1 MIRNMQIRSKLI
13 AVLVVPLVALTVL
26 AAIGIAS
33 NVSRGVQAD
42 RVNDQ
47 TAFAVSLSTLVH
59 ELQRERDLSAG
70 WVGGGRDAG
79 YGGVVAQR
87 VAVNQALDTFR
98 RDVRNL
104 GSDNQGSAFR
114 ERVDSAVAG
123 LERLDEQRDQIENNP
138 GMTVPQTLDYY
149 SGVIGNLLAVNLEIA
164 SQTDDRDLIR
174 NVGTFVSLARLKEA
188 TSLERGRL
196 YAVASAGRF
205 GPGDFRELAPI
216 VGAQEAWRT
225 QFEATATPSQRAFLD
240 RTLQSPDIARV
251 DDLRNKVLTG
261 DPSQPV
267 QLDAEQWF
275 TYMTA
280 KLDLLRTV
288 ERRLADD
295 VSAASRTAQSTASRQ
310 ALLYTVILT
319 LVLWFTVGLS
329 LWMARSM
336 VGPLRSLTRTAN
348 EVADQRLPGL
358 VDKLQHTKDPRDLD
372 VVPEPV
378 PVTSGDEIGQVSA
391 AFNSVHRVAI
401 QVATEQ
407 AALRKSIGD
416 MFLNLARRSQSLIDR
431 QLELIDD
438 LERTEADPDAL
449 DNLFKL
455 DHLATRMRRN
465 AEDLIVLSGAEP
477 ARRWS
482 QPVPL
487 VEVVR
492 AALAEVEDYN
502 RVELLPIDDIGVAGQ
517 AVSDV
522 VHLLAELI
530 ENATSFSPPGTKV
543 QVAGQ
548 QVSNGYVLE
557 IEDRGLGMSD
567 EELVETNER
576 LANPP
581 MVDFALSRMLG
592 LYVVARLAQRYN
604 IKVQLRHSWY
614 GGITA
619 LVLLPPTVAV
629 QAAMPE
635 ALEAPRRGPA
645 ELVASTK
652 PAEPAADETGEHLP
666 IFEAARSD
674 WFEDAVR
681 GDHLPLRRH
690 AAQQPNS
697 RAAEPTGNGG
707 GTLTGAGAPRTPGP
721 TAGGDLGSG
730 APRPDGQG
738 DPARFEPSEVDA
750 ARTDAARAEALR
762 AEAMR
767 VETTR
772 MEEAARAEA
781 ARAEAA
787 QRETVRPEAAPAEA
801 SQEATPAGTAPSDP
815 TAESPPAPTAR
826 TDAGATARTDA
837 GAGARVDPGPAARIE
852 RARRDRAAARGR
864 TGSLPTRTP
873 GASGPP
879 PSGATPFAAAPSA
892 ADGRPFGPA
901 PAAPPPPGRSGRR
914 ADRAGVGAADRASAD
929 AQGAAR
935 APGPAPDAPA
945 PTLQAASVQTTKAG
959 LPRRVP
965 RANLAPG
972 MVAARTAAAAAPQA
986 PASSSEPSTPSPGRS
1001 PEEVRS
1007 MLSSYRSGLERG
1019 RMMAAGEDADRGGDA
1034 HSSSRSDD
1042 DATQ

>member
-1 MIRNMQIRSKLI
+1 MQIRSKLI

-26 AAIGIAS
+26 AAIGIGS

-70 WVGGGRDAG
+70 WVGSGRDAG

-114 ERVDSAVAG
+114 KRVDSAVAG
-123 LERLDEQRDQIENNP
+123 LEQLDEQRDRIENNP
-138 GMTVPQTLDYY
+138 DTTVPETLDYY

-225 QFEATATPSQRAFLD
+225 QFEATATPEQRAFLD

-267 QLDAEQWF
+267 QLDAKQWF

-295 VSAASRTAQSTASRQ
+295 VSAASRAAQSTASRQ

-336 VGPLRSLTRTAN
+336 VGPLRTLTRTAN
-348 EVADQRLPGL
+348 DVADERLPGL

-378 PVTSGDEIGQVSA
+378 PVTSTDEIGQVSA
-391 AFNSVHRVAI
+391 AFNSVHSTAI

-407 AALRKSIGD
+407 AALRRSVGD

-465 AEDLIVLSGAEP
+465 AEDLIVLSGSEP

-487 VEVVR
+487 VEVTR

-557 IEDRGLGMSD
+557 IEDRGLGMTD
-567 EELVETNER
+567 EELVEANER

-604 IKVQLRHSWY
+604 VKVQLRHSWY

-645 ELVASTK
+645 ELVPSTR
-652 PAEPAADETGEHLP
+652 PVEPAADETGEHLP

-674 WFEDAVR
+674 WFEDSVR

-690 AAQQPNS
+690 AAQKPNS
-697 RAAEPTGNGG
+697 RAAEPTGNGA
-707 GTLTGAGAPRTPGP
+707 GTLTGAGAPR
-721 TAGGDLGSG
+721 
-730 APRPDGQG
+730 PDGQAG
-738 DPARFEPSEVDA
+738 P
-750 ARTDAARAEALR
+750 ARAE
-762 AEAMR
+762 
-767 VETTR
+767 
-772 MEEAARAEA
+772 
-781 ARAEAA
+781 
-787 QRETVRPEAAPAEA
+787 
-801 SQEATPAGTAPSDP
+801 
-815 TAESPPAPTAR
+815 
-826 TDAGATARTDA
+826 
-837 GAGARVDPGPAARIE
+837 
-852 RARRDRAAARGR
+852 
-864 TGSLPTRTP
+864 
-873 GASGPP
+873 
-879 PSGATPFAAAPSA
+879 PSA
-892 ADGRPFGPA
+892 A
-901 PAAPPPPGRSGRR
+901 
-914 ADRAGVGAADRASAD
+914 
-929 AQGAAR
+929 
-935 APGPAPDAPA
+935 
-945 PTLQAASVQTTKAG
+945 
-959 LPRRVP
+959 
-965 RANLAPG
+965 
-972 MVAARTAAAAAPQA
+972 
-986 PASSSEPSTPSPGRS
+986 
-1001 PEEVRS
+1001 
-1007 MLSSYRSGLERG
+1007 
-1019 RMMAAGEDADRGGDA
+1019 
-1034 HSSSRSDD
+1034 
-1042 DATQ
+1042 

>member
-1 MIRNMQIRSKLI
+1 MIRNLPIRSKLI
-13 AVLVVPLVALTVL
+13 AVLLLPLLALAVL
-26 AAIGIAS
+26 AAIGIRA
-33 NVSRGVQAD
+33 NVARGVQAD

-47 TAFAVSLSTLVH
+47 TAFAISVSSLAH
-59 ELQRERDLSAG
+59 ELQRERDLSAA
-70 WVGGGRDAG
+70 WVATGRDAG

-87 VAVNQALDTFR
+87 MAGNEALRVFR
-98 RDVRNL
+98 RDAANL
-104 GSDNQGSAFR
+104 DDDDDSLFGR
-114 ERVDSAVAG
+114 RVDTAVRQFNQFDAERQRIEQDPG
-123 LERLDEQRDQIENNP
+123 LTVER
-138 GMTVPQTLDYY
+138 TLDIY
-149 SGVIGNLLAVNLEIA
+149 SNLIANLLAVESELGG
-164 SQTDDRDLIR
+164 QTNDRNLIR
-174 NVGTFVSLARLKEA
+174 NIATFAALGRFKEA
-188 TSLERGRL
+188 ASQERGL
-196 YAVASAGRF
+196 VYAAASAGKFAPGQFQRF
-205 GPGDFRELAPI
+205 ATIL
-216 VGAQEAWRT
+216 GAQDTWRAQFNSTSSGAQSSRLEAI
-225 QFEATATPSQRAFLD
+225 QS
-240 RTLQSPDIARV
+240 SPDV
-251 DDLRNKVLTG
+251 LQTNELRNFLRNALFTG
-261 DPSQPV
+261 NAASNVELDPREWYLRSSGRI
-267 QLDAEQWF
+267 
-275 TYMTA
+275 
-280 KLDLLRTV
+280 DLLRGV
-288 ERRLADD
+288 ETAVAGD
-295 VSAASRTAQSTASRQ
+295 VVAASTAAQSSARRE
-310 ALLYTVILT
+310 AVLYTVL
-319 LVLWFTVGLS
+319 LVLVLALTIALS
-329 LWMARSM
+329 LWLVRSI
-336 VGPLRSLTRTAN
+336 VGPLRTLTRSAN
-348 EVADQRLPGL
+348 EVADERLPGL
-358 VDKLQHTKDPRDLD
+358 VDKLQHAKDPRKLD

-378 PVTSGDEIGQVSA
+378 PVRSNDEIGQVST

-416 MFLNLARRSQSLIDR
+416 MFLNLARRSQTLIDR

-487 VEVVR
+487 VDVVR

-502 RVELLPIDDIGVAGQ
+502 RVELLPIDDLGVAGQ
-517 AVSDV
+517 AASDV

-548 QVSNGYVLE
+548 AVSNGYVLE

-567 EELVETNER
+567 DELVEANER

-629 QAAMPE
+629 RAPMPE
-635 ALEAPRRGPA
+635 ALEAPPSRRGPA
-645 ELVASTK
+645 ELVASAR
-652 PAEPAADETGEHLP
+652 PVEPVAEENGEHLP

-674 WFEDAVR
+674 WFEDGAR

-690 AAQQPNS
+690 AAQQPNG
-697 RAAEPTGNGG
+697 RAPGPTGNG
-707 GTLTGAGAPRTPGP
+707 AGASR
-721 TAGGDLGSG
+721 AD
-730 APRPDGQG
+730 
-738 DPARFEPSEVDA
+738 E
-750 ARTDAARAEALR
+750 ARAEALR

-767 VETTR
+767 VETAR
-772 MEEAARAEA
+772 MEAARAEAARAAAEAARAEA
-781 ARAEAA
+781 ARAETIAH
-787 QRETVRPEAAPAEA
+787 PEPAAPAP
-801 SQEATPAGTAPSDP
+801 QEAAAPEQAAPRTRPQAAG
-815 TAESPPAPTAR
+815 AEAR
-826 TDAGATARTDA
+826 T
-837 GAGARVDPGPAARIE
+837 GP
-852 RARRDRAAARGR
+852 
-864 TGSLPTRTP
+864 LPTRTP
-873 GASGPP
+873 GESGPP
-879 PSGATPFAAAPSA
+879 PGGAKPFMPASSSGAGQQPGAGSPLPSRSGRR
-892 ADGRPFGPA
+892 DGRTD
-901 PAAPPPPGRSGRR
+901 RR
-914 ADRAGVGAADRASAD
+914 ADRADRADRVAASRA
-929 AQGAAR
+929 AAAAR
-935 APGPAPDAPA
+935 APDSGAPDPGAPDPWAPEPAPAGAQARTASPDGTA
-945 PTLQAASVQTTKAG
+945 PTLQSASVQTTKAG

-972 MVAARTAAAAAPQA
+972 MVAARTAATAASPAPDS
-986 PASSSEPSTPSPGRS
+986 ASSPSPAGARS

-1042 DATQ
+1042 DDATQ

>member
-13 AVLVVPLVALTVL
+13 AVLVIPLVALTVL
-26 AAIGIAS
+26 AALGIAA

-47 TAFAVSLSTLVH
+47 TAFAISLSTLVH
-59 ELQRERDLSAG
+59 ELQRERDRSAG
-70 WVGGGRDAG
+70 WVGSGRDAG
-79 YGGVVAQR
+79 YGGVVSQR
-87 VAVNQALDTFR
+87 VAVNEALATFR
-98 RDVRNL
+98 RDVQDL
-104 GSDNQGSAFR
+104 GDEGSAFR
-114 ERVDSAVAG
+114 QRVDAAVDS
-123 LERLDEQRDQIENNP
+123 LNQLDQQRGQIENDP
-138 GMTVPQTLDYY
+138 GTTVQRTLDYY

-164 SQTDDRDLIR
+164 TQTDDRDLIR

-196 YAVASAGRF
+196 YAVASRGQF

-216 VGAQEAWRT
+216 VGAQEAWRS
-225 QFEATATPSQRAFLD
+225 QFDATATPEQRAFLD
-240 RTLQSPDIARV
+240 RTLRDSPDIARV
-251 DDLRNKVLTG
+251 DELRTKVLTG
-261 DPSQPV
+261 DPSAPV
-267 QLDAEQWF
+267 DLDAEQWF
-275 TYMTA
+275 TYMSA

-295 VSAASRTAQSTASRQ
+295 VAAAAQSAQSVASRQ

-319 LVLWFTVGLS
+319 LVLWITVGLS

-336 VGPLRSLTRTAN
+336 VGPLRTLTRSAN
-348 EVADQRLPGL
+348 EVADERLPGL
-358 VDKLQHTKDPRDLD
+358 VDRLHHTKDPRDLD

-378 PVTSGDEIGQVSA
+378 PVNSNDEVGQVSA

-449 DNLFKL
+449 ENLFKL

-487 VEVVR
+487 VDVVR

-567 EELVETNER
+567 DELVEANER

-581 MVDFALSRMLG
+581 VVDFALSRMLG

-619 LVLLPPTVAV
+619 LVLLPPTVALR
-629 QAAMPE
+629 APMPE
-635 ALEAPRRGPA
+635 AIEAPKRGPA

-652 PAEPAADETGEHLP
+652 PAEPAAEETGEHLP

-674 WFEDAVR
+674 WFEDSVR

-690 AAQQPNS
+690 AAQQPNG
-697 RAAEPTGNGG
+697 RTAEPTGNGA
-707 GTLTGAGAPRTPGP
+707 GTLGGAGATRAPGP
-721 TAGGDLGSG
+721 GGPGPGGSFG
-730 APRPDGQG
+730 FTTPRPDGQPE
-738 DPARFEPSEVDA
+738 PARPEPSRAEA
-750 ARTDAARAEALR
+750 ARTDEAKAEALR

-767 VETTR
+767 VETAR
-772 MEEAARAEA
+772 MEAARAEA
-781 ARAEAA
+781 AEAGSA
-787 QRETVRPEAAPAEA
+787 PAPAAPSGEA
-801 SQEATPAGTAPSDP
+801 
-815 TAESPPAPTAR
+815 PPGPTAR
-826 TDAGATARTDA
+826 TGRARPDGTGART
-837 GAGARVDPGPAARIE
+837 GP
-852 RARRDRAAARGR
+852 
-864 TGSLPTRTP
+864 LPTRTP

-879 PSGATPFAAAPSA
+879 PGGAKPFAPASPPG
-892 ADGRPFGPA
+892 GREA
-901 PAAPPPPGRSGRR
+901 AAPPPARPGRR
-914 ADRAGVGAADRASAD
+914 ADRGGADRIA
-929 AQGAAR
+929 GNRPAATPTR
-935 APGPAPDAPA
+935 PTGPAPEFPAPEFPAPA
-945 PTLQAASVQTTKAG
+945 AATLQAASVQTTKAG

-972 MVAARTAAAAAPQA
+972 MVAARTAATAASPTA
-986 PASSSEPSTPSPGRS
+986 ASTSQPSPSAARS

-1042 DATQ
+1042 DDATQ

>member
-13 AVLVVPLVALTVL
+13 AVLVIPLVALTVL
-26 AAIGIAS
+26 AAIGIGA
-33 NVSRGVQAD
+33 NVARGVQAD
-42 RVNDQ
+42 RVQDQ
-47 TAFAVSLSTLVH
+47 TAFALNLSGLVH

-70 WVGGGRDAG
+70 WVGSGRDAG

-87 VAVNQALDTFR
+87 VAVNQALQTFR
-98 RDVRNL
+98 NDVADL
-104 GSDNQGSAFR
+104 GSKDQGSVFR
-114 ERVDSAVAG
+114 RRVDTAVRQFDQLDTDRQRIEKDPAWTV
-123 LERLDEQRDQIENNP
+123 ER
-138 GMTVPQTLDYY
+138 TLDLY
-149 SGVIGNLLAVNLEIA
+149 SGLIANLFAAEQELGGQSN
-164 SQTDDRDLIR
+164 DRSLIR
-174 NVGTFVSLARLKEA
+174 NLATFVALGRFKEA
-188 TSLERGRL
+188 ASKERGL
-196 YAVASAGRF
+196 VYAVASARQFAPGQFQRF
-205 GPGDFRELAPI
+205 ATSL
-216 VGAQEAWRT
+216 GAQDTWRA
-225 QFEATATPSQRAFLD
+225 QFGSTASPEQSTRLETIQSNADVL
-240 RTLQSPDIARV
+240 RTNE
-251 DDLRNKVLTG
+251 LRNFLRNALLTG
-261 DPSQPV
+261 DARSRV
-267 QLDAEQWF
+267 DLDPAEW
-275 TYMTA
+275 YERSTA
-280 KLDLLRTV
+280 RIDLLRGV
-288 ERRLADD
+288 ESTIADD
-295 VSAASRTAQSTASRQ
+295 VSAASKAAESAASRE

-336 VGPLRSLTRTAN
+336 VGPLRNLTRSAN
-348 EVADQRLPGL
+348 QVADQQLPGL
-358 VDKLQHTKDPRDLD
+358 VDRLQHSKDPRDLD

-378 PVTSGDEIGQVSA
+378 PVHANDEIGQLSA

-502 RVELLPIDDIGVAGQ
+502 RVELLPIDEIGVAGQ

-567 EELVETNER
+567 DELVEANER

-604 IKVQLRHSWY
+604 VKVQLRHSWY

-629 QAAMPE
+629 RAPMPE
-635 ALEAPRRGPA
+635 ALEAPSRRGPA

-652 PAEPAADETGEHLP
+652 PAEPAADEDGEHLP

-674 WFEDAVR
+674 WFEDGAR

-690 AAQQPNS
+690 AAQQPTG
-697 RAAEPTGNGG
+697 RAAEPTGNGA
-707 GTLTGAGAPRTPGP
+707 GTLTGAGATRTPGR
-721 TAGGDLGSG
+721 A
-730 APRPDGQG
+730 RP
-738 DPARFEPSEVDA
+738 EPSRPEPSRAEDA
-750 ARTDAARAEALR
+750 TTDEARAEALR

-767 VETTR
+767 IETAR
-772 MEEAARAEA
+772 MEAAQAKAAQAARAE
-781 ARAEAA
+781 
-787 QRETVRPEAAPAEA
+787 
-801 SQEATPAGTAPSDP
+801 PAGT
-815 TAESPPAPTAR
+815 PAPAAEAPPGPSAR
-826 TDAGATARTDA
+826 AGRAR
-837 GAGARVDPGPAARIE
+837 GGGAREQAGP
-852 RARRDRAAARGR
+852 
-864 TGSLPTRTP
+864 LPTRTP
-873 GASGPP
+873 GATGPP
-879 PSGATPFAAAPSA
+879 PGGATPFAP
-892 ADGRPFGPA
+892 
-901 PAAPPPPGRSGRR
+901 APPPGGQPPPASSPLPGRSGRR
-914 ADRAGVGAADRASAD
+914 AGSERA
-929 AQGAAR
+929 AAR
-935 APGPAPDAPA
+935 AAGATRLPGPAPGPVGPPPAPA
-945 PTLQAASVQTTKAG
+945 TLQAASVQTTKAG

-972 MVAARTAAAAAPQA
+972 MVAARVAAGGASPA
-986 PASSSEPSTPSPGRS
+986 PAAGPPPPSPSAARS

-1042 DATQ
+1042 DDATQ

>member
-13 AVLVVPLVALTVL
+13 AVLVIPLVALTVL
-26 AAIGIAS
+26 AALGIGA

-47 TAFAVSLSTLVH
+47 TAFAISLSTLVH

-70 WVGGGRDAG
+70 WVGSGRDAG

-87 VAVNQALDTFR
+87 VAVNQALTSFR
-98 RDVRNL
+98 RDVESL
-104 GSDNQGSAFR
+104 GDEGSAFR
-114 ERVDSAVAG
+114 QRVDTAVAA
-123 LERLDEQRDQIENNP
+123 LNQLDEQRGQIENNP
-138 GMTVPQTLDYY
+138 GTTVQRTLDYY

-196 YAVASAGRF
+196 YAVASRGEF

-216 VGAQEAWRT
+216 VGSQEAWRT
-225 QFEATATPSQRAFLD
+225 QFDATATPEQRAFLD

-251 DDLRNKVLTG
+251 DELRTKVLTG

-267 QLDAEQWF
+267 DLDARQWF

-295 VSAASRTAQSTASRQ
+295 VAAASRAAQSAASRQ
-310 ALLYTVILT
+310 ALLYTIILT

-336 VGPLRSLTRTAN
+336 VGPLRTLTRSAN
-348 EVADQRLPGL
+348 EVADDRLPGL
-358 VDKLQHTKDPRDLD
+358 VDRLQHTKDPRDLD

-378 PVTSGDEIGQVSA
+378 PVNSNDEIGQVSA

-449 DNLFKL
+449 ENLFRL

-487 VEVVR
+487 VDVVR

-567 EELVETNER
+567 DELVEANER

-629 QAAMPE
+629 RAPTPE
-635 ALEAPRRGPA
+635 ALEAPSRRGPA
-645 ELVASTK
+645 ELVSSAK
-652 PAEPAADETGEHLP
+652 PAEPAAEETGEHLP

-674 WFEDAVR
+674 WFEDNVR

-690 AAQQPNS
+690 AAQQPNGQ
-697 RAAEPTGNGG
+697 AAEPTGNGA
-707 GTLTGAGAPRTPGP
+707 GTLGGAGAARPPGP
-721 TAGGDLGSG
+721 GPGGGFGLTT
-730 APRPDGQG
+730 PRPDGQS
-738 DPARFEPSEVDA
+738 DPARPEPSRAEA
-750 ARTDAARAEALR
+750 ARADEARAEALR

-772 MEEAARAEA
+772 MEAARAEA
-781 ARAEAA
+781 ARVEATRPGGEDPVSDRPRTARTEAA
-787 QRETVRPEAAPAEA
+787 ESGAAPAAARAEA
-801 SQEATPAGTAPSDP
+801 
-815 TAESPPAPTAR
+815 PPGPTAR
-826 TDAGATARTDA
+826 T
-837 GAGARVDPGPAARIE
+837 GPT
-852 RARRDRAAARGR
+852 RGVG
-864 TGSLPTRTP
+864 TGPLPTRTP

-879 PSGATPFAAAPSA
+879 PEGAKPFAP
-892 ADGRPFGPA
+892 
-901 PAAPPPPGRSGRR
+901 APPPGGRQPSAPTAPPPSRSGRR
-914 ADRAGVGAADRASAD
+914 ADRGGADRAAGD
-929 AQGAAR
+929 RAAPTPTPR
-935 APGPAPDAPA
+935 PAPA
-945 PTLQAASVQTTKAG
+945 PAEAPEFPAPAAAALQAASVQTTKAG

-972 MVAARTAAAAAPQA
+972 MVAARTATTAASPAAAASGSQP
-986 PASSSEPSTPSPGRS
+986 SSSAARS
-1001 PEEVRS
+1001 PDEVRS

-1042 DATQ
+1042 DDATQ

>member
-26 AAIGIAS
+26 AAIGIAA

-70 WVGGGRDAG
+70 WVGSGRDAG

-87 VAVNQALDTFR
+87 VAVNQALQTFR
-98 RDVRNL
+98 ADAARLDT
-104 GSDNQGSAFR
+104 GEGDSAFR
-114 ERVDSAVAG
+114 EKVDTALRQFEGLDDERQRVED
-123 LERLDEQRDQIENNP
+123 DP
-138 GMTVPQTLDYY
+138 GFGVTRTLDVY
-149 SGVIGNLLAVNLEIA
+149 SSMIGNLFNVELELGGQTNDRSLLRNVAAFVALGRYKEAA
-164 SQTDDRDLIR
+164 SQ
-174 NVGTFVSLARLKEA
+174 
-188 TSLERGRL
+188 ERGL
-196 YAVASAGRF
+196 VYAVASAGQFAPGEFQRF
-205 GPGDFRELAPI
+205 ATSL
-216 VGAQEAWRT
+216 GAQDTWRS
-225 QFEATATPSQRAFLD
+225 QFDATASPEQRARLD
-240 RTLQSPDIARV
+240 ALQTNPDVARV
-251 DDLRNKVLTG
+251 NGLRNFLRNALLTG
-261 DPSQPV
+261 DASSKV
-267 QLDAEQWF
+267 DLDPKEWF
-275 TYMTA
+275 LRASARM
-280 KLDLLRTV
+280 DLLRGVEQTV
-288 ERRLADD
+288 ADD
-295 VSAASRTAQSTASRQ
+295 VSAASRADQSSASRQ

-336 VGPLRSLTRTAN
+336 VGPLRTLTRTAN

-358 VDKLQHTKDPRDLD
+358 VEKLQHTKDQRDLD

-438 LERTEADPDAL
+438 LERNEADPDAL
-449 DNLFKL
+449 ENLFKL

-567 EELVETNER
+567 EELVEANER

-629 QAAMPE
+629 RAAMPE

-645 ELVASTK
+645 ELVASTR

-690 AAQQPNS
+690 AAQQPSS
-697 RAAEPTGNGG
+697 RAAEPTGNGA
-707 GTLTGAGAPRTPGP
+707 GTLTGAGG
-721 TAGGDLGSG
+721 
-730 APRPDGQG
+730 PRPGGQG
-738 DPARFEPSEVDA
+738 EPARPEPSVADA

-767 VETTR
+767 I
-772 MEEAARAEA
+772 EAARIEA
-781 ARAEAA
+781 ARGEAA
-787 QRETVRPEAAPAEA
+787 STEATSTEAAPAETMRA
-801 SQEATPAGTAPSDP
+801 DTAQAETTQEAVQAG
-815 TAESPPAPTAR
+815 PAPTPTVEPAPEP
-826 TDAGATARTDA
+826 TA
-837 GAGARVDPGPAARIE
+837 
-852 RARRDRAAARGR
+852 RARRDRTAARGR
-864 TGSLPTRTP
+864 TGPLPTRTP

-879 PSGATPFAAAPSA
+879 PGGAMPFVAAPPPG
-892 ADGRPFGPA
+892 DRPPSGPA
-901 PAAPPPPGRSGRR
+901 PATPGRSGRR
-914 ADRAGVGAADRASAD
+914 ADRAGVGAADRAPAGR
-929 AQGAAR
+929 GATR
-935 APGPAPDAPA
+935 APGPAPDAAPA

-972 MVAARTAAAAAPQA
+972 MVAARTAAAAAATPT
-986 PASSSEPSTPSPGRS
+986 PPSGSEPSTPRSPGRS